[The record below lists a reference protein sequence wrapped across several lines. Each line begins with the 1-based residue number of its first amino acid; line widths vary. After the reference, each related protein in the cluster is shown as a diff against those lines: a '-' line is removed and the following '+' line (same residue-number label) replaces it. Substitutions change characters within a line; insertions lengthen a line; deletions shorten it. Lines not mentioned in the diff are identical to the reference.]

1 MNLDSLKPNRL
12 PTSTDF
18 TESAMNRALSRF
30 SFGHWSFRYSFP
42 ILLGIGVYGLL
53 FGFSYNLFLLTLGV
67 IGFAISYLIYNQTI
81 RAGKFKREYTNLLLQ
96 ALEEKTEQ
104 KLANLKESLVEHG
117 LEHCAN
123 QLEQFK
129 QKFEILVDILKT
141 KFDPDQLTYSRYYS
155 IAKEVFLSGIDNLT
169 DILIAQKTLNAIDVE
184 YINRRLK
191 EIDSKDQTSM
201 ATQKELDALKRSLTS
216 LEQQTGKINLLVAQN
231 ETALAQLD
239 EASIAISNISKSK
252 DKEAQIDMENSMK
265 ALAELAQRTVLYS
278 R

>member
-1 MNLDSLKPNRL
+1 MNLNSLKPNRL

-18 TESAMNRALSRF
+18 TESALNRALSRF

-53 FGFSYNLFLLTLGV
+53 FGYSYNLFLLTLGV

-81 RAGKFKREYTNLLLQ
+81 RAGKFKREYTNLLLR

-104 KLANLKESLVEHG
+104 KLATSRSLVEHG
-117 LEHCAN
+117 LEHCAS

-184 YINRRLK
+184 YINQRLK
-191 EIDSKDQTSM
+191 EIGSKDQTSM
-201 ATQKELDALKRSLTS
+201 ATQKELDALKRSLAS
-216 LEQQTGKINLLVAQN
+216 MDQQTAKINLLVAQN